1 VPYAIENALFQ
12 WEEGERRLRQA
23 DDPAR
28 HQLEDAVYVVLA
40 ELRRRLGSTFTLNE
54 LADLYATNVDWAHDL
69 AQAAGAGTD
78 SSWVVDATF
87 SRYSREAADYG
98 GGRRRDP
105 RA

>member
-1 VPYAIENALFQ
+1 MPYAIENALFQ
-12 WEEGERRLRQA
+12 WEEGERRLRQSE
-23 DDPAR
+23 DPVKR
-28 HQLEDAVYVVLA
+28 QLEDAVYVVLA
-40 ELRRRLGSTFTLNE
+40 ELRRRLGSTFTLAE

-87 SRYSREAADYG
+87 GRYSREAADFG
-98 GGRRRDP
+98 GGRRHEA